1 MLDKDLLKY
10 LGDKKYY
17 LVFIVIFNI
26 FGLGLNIIVTA
37 TLIIAISCFVE
48 ASWLYGIYFL
58 IGTLAAGLFK
68 ILCTIVTN
76 KLSNKLADFVTKKL
90 RADTYQKYLALE
102 GKTPFSTSEMAQLST
117 EGIEQLRLYYSTYI
131 PSFFYAMIAPLLL
144 FILFMCMG
152 IGDQVTYP
160 IALVYLACVPLI
172 PISIISVSK
181 FAKKIFNKYWDKYIS
196 LGNSFLDNTKGMK
209 ELKIFKYDEAK
220 QKQMDNESEG
230 FRKITMKVLVM
241 QLASVTIMDLVAFGG
256 AGIGI
261 VVTLNQMINGNL
273 DIYVAVFM
281 ILIGAEFFL
290 PMRALGSAF
299 HVAMNGATAGKKIM
313 KLLSIPVKE
322 AGTIELKNITKVSMN
337 NLSFGYEENA
347 ILKNINLEFT
357 PGLYSLV
364 GLSGSGKSTIAK
376 LFSNILDPVDGE
388 IKINDINIEE
398 YTRYSFYDKVA
409 YISATTYI
417 FHQSIRESFKFYNPE
432 IDEATMQ
439 KLLKKV
445 KLEHLDLDYVIQE
458 DSTNLSGGE
467 KQRLA
472 LALYLSKSFDFYI
485 FDEVTS
491 NIDIESEEII
501 LDIIKEISKNKIVL
515 MISHRLKSTALSN
528 KIYYLDNGEIIV
540 DGTYDDLLAGDN
552 KFKELY
558 ETQNRLE
565 VIA

>member
-10 LGDKKYY
+10 LGEKRYF
-17 LVFIVIFNI
+17 LVFIVIFNV
-26 FGLGLNIIVTA
+26 FGLALNVLVTA
-37 TLIIAISCFVE
+37 SLVLATSYFIELK
-48 ASWLYGIYFL
+48 WMNGIYA
-58 IGTLAAGLFK
+58 TLATLLFGLLK
-68 ILCTIVTN
+68 IVATLVTN
-76 KLSNKLADFVTKKL
+76 KLSNLLADYVTKKL
-90 RADTYQKYLALE
+90 RSETYEKYLALE
-102 GKTPFSTSEMAQLST
+102 GKTPFTTSEMAQLST

-144 FILFMCMG
+144 FFLILF
-152 IGDQVTYP
+152 IDLPKTWPV
-160 IALVYLACVPLI
+160 ALLYIACVPLI

-181 FAKKIFNKYWDKYIS
+181 FAKKIFNKYWDKYIG

-220 QKQMDNESEG
+220 QKQMEGESEG

-261 VVTLNQMINGNL
+261 AISLSQMLNHGL
-273 DIYVAVFM
+273 DIYITIFL

-313 KLLSIPVKE
+313 KLLNLPVKE
-322 AGTIELKNITKVSMN
+322 NGKEELTSINKVSMK
-337 NLSFGYEENA
+337 NLSFGYEDNM
-347 ILKNINLEFT
+347 ILQNINFEFKK
-357 PGLYSLV
+357 GLYSLV

-376 LFSNILDPVDGE
+376 LFSQVIDPKAGE
-388 IKINDINIEE
+388 IEINDKDITS
-398 YTRYSFYDKVA
+398 YTLKSFYEKVA
-409 YISATTYI
+409 YISANTYI
-417 FHQSIRESFKFYNPE
+417 FHQSIRESFKFYNPS
-432 IDEATMQ
+432 IDEETMQ

-445 KLEHLDLDYVIQE
+445 KLEHLSLDYVVQE

-472 LALYLSKSFDFYI
+472 LALYLSKEFDFYI

-501 LDIIKEISKNKIVL
+501 LSIIKEISKEKIVL
-515 MISHRLKSTALSN
+515 MISHRLKSTAISN
-528 KIYYLDNGEIIV
+528 KIYYLDNGEIV
-540 DGTYDDLLAGDN
+540 VSGEYEELLASDN
-552 KFKELY
+552 KFKDLY

-565 VIA
+565 VVA